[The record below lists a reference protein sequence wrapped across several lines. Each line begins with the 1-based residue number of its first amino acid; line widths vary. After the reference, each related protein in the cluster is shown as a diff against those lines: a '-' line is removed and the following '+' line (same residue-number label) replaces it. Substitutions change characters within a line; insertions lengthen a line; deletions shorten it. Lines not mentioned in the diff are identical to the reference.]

1 MVVMIGVKPPWFQDP
16 VETMAFNLYAMEC
29 EEKEEDE
36 DETDNENPK

>member
-1 MVVMIGVKPPWFQDP
+1 MMIGVKPPWFQNP

-36 DETDNENPK
+36 DETDNQNPK

>member
-1 MVVMIGVKPPWFQDP
+1 MIGVKPPWFQDP
-16 VETMAFNLYAMEC
+16 VETMAFNLSAMEC